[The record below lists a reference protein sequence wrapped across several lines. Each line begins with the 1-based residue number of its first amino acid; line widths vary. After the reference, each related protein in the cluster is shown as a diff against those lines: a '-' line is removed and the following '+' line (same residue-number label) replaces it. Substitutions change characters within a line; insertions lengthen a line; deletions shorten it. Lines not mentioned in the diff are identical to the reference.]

1 MSLMADLCV
10 DLVPLFTA
18 LPQDEKIKL
27 ERLVQHQNY
36 QKGEIVIDPTVS
48 ANLVIVAH
56 GSTKLYT
63 LDETEHEDV
72 LQVLHTGDY
81 VGEDWLF
88 GQVNTHSYVEATDN
102 SEICL
107 LRRQDFLKLIHQ
119 QPELSIRLLELSMT
133 KISAMQKQ
141 IQLLT
146 LPKVEERLFKYLQ
159 MYANEIGQNSFVL
172 PLKLKDLALY
182 LGTTPETLSRKFALL
197 EEQGR
202 LRRKLRQI
210 DLI

>member
-1 MSLMADLCV
+1 M
-10 DLVPLFTA
+10 
-18 LPQDEKIKL
+18 
-27 ERLVQHQNY
+27 
-36 QKGEIVIDPTVS
+36 
-48 ANLVIVAH
+48 
-56 GSTKLYT
+56 
-63 LDETEHEDV
+63 
-72 LQVLHTGDY
+72 
-81 VGEDWLF
+81 
-88 GQVNTHSYVEATDN
+88 
-102 SEICL
+102 
-107 LRRQDFLKLIHQ
+107 KLIHQ

>member
-1 MSLMADLCV
+1 MADLCV

>member
-1 MSLMADLCV
+1 MFGRYWRSDYSALLPV
-10 DLVPLFTA
+10 DPIANYYRLPACWHWPL
-18 LPQDEKIKL
+18 
-27 ERLVQHQNY
+27 
-36 QKGEIVIDPTVS
+36 ID
-48 ANLVIVAH
+48 
-56 GSTKLYT
+56 
-63 LDETEHEDV
+63 
-72 LQVLHTGDY
+72 
-81 VGEDWLF
+81 
-88 GQVNTHSYVEATDN
+88 
-102 SEICL
+102 
-107 LRRQDFLKLIHQ
+107 Q

>member
-1 MSLMADLCV
+1 MADLCV

-63 LDETEHEDV
+63 LDETGHEDV

>member
-1 MSLMADLCV
+1 M
-10 DLVPLFTA
+10 LVKTGFLV
-18 LPQDEKIKL
+18 KL
-27 ERLVQHQNY
+27 IR
-36 QKGEIVIDPTVS
+36 IV
-48 ANLVIVAH
+48 
-56 GSTKLYT
+56 
-63 LDETEHEDV
+63 
-72 LQVLHTGDY
+72 
-81 VGEDWLF
+81 
-88 GQVNTHSYVEATDN
+88 N